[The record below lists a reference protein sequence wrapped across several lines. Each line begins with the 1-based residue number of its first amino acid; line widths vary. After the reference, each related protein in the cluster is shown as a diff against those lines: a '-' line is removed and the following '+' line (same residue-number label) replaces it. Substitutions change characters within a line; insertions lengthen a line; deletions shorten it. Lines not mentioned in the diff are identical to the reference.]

1 MSRIF
6 TSMRLIIY
14 MKMTL
19 GEKLKQL
26 RIENEMSQKDLAKEL
41 GIFFTAISKW
51 EKDEYLPSIV
61 YLNKMKKIFKV
72 TLDEIVED
80 VKF

>member
-1 MSRIF
+1 
-6 TSMRLIIY
+6 
-14 MKMTL
+14 
-19 GEKLKQL
+19 
-26 RIENEMSQKDLAKEL
+26 MSQKDLAKEL